1 MLLNSLPMQPNFKE
15 LFPDLA
21 PDSRIWIY
29 TSDRVL
35 TEEESNSIRE
45 QLELFVQKWS
55 THGSSMKAYSDVLLE
70 RFIVIAADEKYLAA
84 SGCSIDSSVR
94 FIKEIGVEFKINFFD
109 RMKVYALTSNGILQ
123 VPYHSL
129 KELSGQY
136 FDPLIQTLGDLRS
149 NWPVS
154 V

>member
-1 MLLNSLPMQPNFKE
+1 MQPNFKH
-15 LFPDLA
+15 LFPDLT

-35 TEEESNSIRE
+35 TEEESKRIKD
-45 QLELFVQKWS
+45 QLALFVQKWS
-55 THGSSMKAYSDVLLE
+55 THGSTMKACSDVLLE
-70 RFIVIAADEKYLAA
+70 RFIVIAADENHLAA

-94 FIKEIGVEFKINFFD
+94 FIKDIGQEFKINFFD
-109 RMKVYALTSNGILQ
+109 RMKVYAMTSKGIVQ

-129 KELSGQY
+129 KELSGLY
-136 FDPLIQTLGDLRS
+136 FDPLIQTLGELRS

-154 V
+154 I